1 MTNASITGVGITQ
14 FEHTSDHSLTAL
26 AELAA
31 TNALDDADMSPEE
44 VTSFH
49 VGNMA
54 AEVFNRRAG
63 LANALAASIGAFGAS
78 ADRIENTSASGA
90 SALVRAVEAIQAGV
104 SEVALVVGVEQMSEA
119 DTATATDVISR
130 LTHEWE
136 WAHGL
141 TLPSFGGLAAT
152 VYLDR
157 YDVPRE
163 ALAHVSVKNH
173 ANAARNPYAQFQK
186 EITVAEALDSRLVA
200 EPLRLF
206 DCCPTSDGAAA
217 LVLTSEVDENAVAV
231 ASAVSATG
239 TSPRAPS
246 SMAAPCSRSRGTTSI
261 SPGTKH
267 RCWAFSLTPRGSRR
281 THSVL
286 GVLLPARSC

>member
-130 LTHEWE
+130 LTHE
-136 WAHGL
+136 
-141 TLPSFGGLAAT
+141 
-152 VYLDR
+152 
-157 YDVPRE
+157 
-163 ALAHVSVKNH
+163 
-173 ANAARNPYAQFQK
+173 
-186 EITVAEALDSRLVA
+186 
-200 EPLRLF
+200 
-206 DCCPTSDGAAA
+206 
-217 LVLTSEVDENAVAV
+217 
-231 ASAVSATG
+231 
-239 TSPRAPS
+239 
-246 SMAAPCSRSRGTTSI
+246 
-261 SPGTKH
+261 
-267 RCWAFSLTPRGSRR
+267 
-281 THSVL
+281 
-286 GVLLPARSC
+286 